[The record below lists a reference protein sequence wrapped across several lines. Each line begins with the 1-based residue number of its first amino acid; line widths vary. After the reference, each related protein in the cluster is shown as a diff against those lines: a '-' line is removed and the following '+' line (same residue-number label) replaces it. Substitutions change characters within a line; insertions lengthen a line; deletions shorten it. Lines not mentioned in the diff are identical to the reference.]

1 MTDWER
7 IAARLADALRSEM
20 GDGRQARPSQWLVES
35 YEALN
40 EYRAALIGGQR
51 T

>member
-40 EYRAALIGGQR
+40 EYQTARVGGPH